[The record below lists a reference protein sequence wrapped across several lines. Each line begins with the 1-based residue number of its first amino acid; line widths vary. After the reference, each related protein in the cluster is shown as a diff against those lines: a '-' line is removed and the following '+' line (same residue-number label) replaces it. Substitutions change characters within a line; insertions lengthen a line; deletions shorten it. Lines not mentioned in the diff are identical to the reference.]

1 MLDVIIKN
9 ATVVNADGRRQL
21 DVAIKDGIIV
31 AIGMASTFAEALEVI
46 DAGGL
51 HLLPGAIDSH
61 THVRDPGRSD
71 REDFASATR
80 AAAVSGV
87 TMLCEMPIA
96 AVSTH
101 SAQTLADRI
110 DAVRDRLYT
119 DYALYGGA
127 ADDNREHIA
136 ALGNAGII
144 GFKTFRTAVPPGR
157 EKEFIGLCCPDPGAF
172 FTVLKETAKTG
183 LPHAIHAEDE
193 YILSRLAEDYKR
205 TGDLGPISHTKA
217 RPPVVEEA
225 SVAQSIALARAAG
238 AWLHIVHVSSPYSID
253 LITQAR
259 ANGVKVTCETCPP
272 YLFLTDADIEL
283 HGPYAKTNPPI
294 RDESFVEGMWDRVA
308 RGDVDIIGTD
318 HSPFLASEK
327 EPGWSNMFSAPPGAP
342 GIEILV
348 PLLLTAVGY
357 GRITLE
363 RMVSVVSTNTAN
375 MFGLRGRKGV
385 IAVGADADL
394 ILVDLAAEGRI
405 DVNQWQSKSRVTAR
419 LWHGRQ
425 TRGAVVRTL
434 VRGKTVALNGTVV
447 GELGWGRFV
456 APNPRP
462 YERPFW

>member
-1 MLDVIIKN
+1 MEAGYVEGRGCDRCLG
-9 ATVVNADGRRQL
+9 TGYSGRRAVHEL
-21 DVAIKDGIIV
+21 LEINTVL
-31 AIGMASTFAEALEVI
+31 AESLARNSPAEFV
-46 DAGGL
+46 
-51 HLLPGAIDSH
+51 
-61 THVRDPGRSD
+61 
-71 REDFASATR
+71 
-80 AAAVSGV
+80 AAARKAMAGHG
-87 TMLCEMPIA
+87 L
-96 AVSTH
+96 
-101 SAQTLADRI
+101 
-110 DAVRDRLYT
+110 RDQ
-119 DYALYGGA
+119 A
-127 ADDNREHIA
+127 
-136 ALGNAGII
+136 
-144 GFKTFRTAVPPGR
+144 
-157 EKEFIGLCCPDPGAF
+157 
-172 FTVLKETAKTG
+172 
-183 LPHAIHAEDE
+183 
-193 YILSRLAEDYKR
+193 
-205 TGDLGPISHTKA
+205 
-217 RPPVVEEA
+217 
-225 SVAQSIALARAAG
+225 IALARAAG

-259 ANGVKVTCETCPP
+259 ASGIKVTCETCPP

-375 MFGLRGRKGV
+375 MFGLRGRKGI

>member
-1 MLDVIIKN
+1 MLDLIIKN
-9 ATVVNADGRRQL
+9 AIVVNADGRRQL
-21 DVAIKDGIIV
+21 DVAIKDGVIV
-31 AIGMASTFAEALEVI
+31 AIGMAHTFADAHETI
-46 DAGGL
+46 DAAGL

-71 REDFASATR
+71 REDFTSATR

-101 SAQTLADRI
+101 SAQTLADRV
-110 DAVRDRLYT
+110 DAVRGKLYT

-144 GFKTFRTAVPPGR
+144 AFKTFRTAVPPGR

-205 TGDLGPISHTKA
+205 TGDLGPRSHVKA

-238 AWLHIVHVSSPYSID
+238 AWLHIVHVSSPYSVD
-253 LITQAR
+253 LVQQAR
-259 ANGVKVTCETCPP
+259 AAGVKVTCETCPP

-308 RGDVDIIGTD
+308 RGHVDIIGTD
-318 HSPFLASEK
+318 HSPFLATEK
-327 EPGWSNMFSAPPGAP
+327 EPGWNNMFSAPPGAP

-348 PLLLTAVGY
+348 PLLLTGVAY

-363 RMVSVVSTNTAN
+363 RMVSVVSSNTARL
-375 MFGLRGRKGV
+375 FGLSGRKGS
-385 IAVGADADL
+385 ITVGADADL
-394 ILVDLAAEGRI
+394 MLVDLAAEGRI

-434 VRGKTVALNGTVV
+434 VRGKTVAMDGQVI
-447 GELGWGRFV
+447 GEPGWGTFV